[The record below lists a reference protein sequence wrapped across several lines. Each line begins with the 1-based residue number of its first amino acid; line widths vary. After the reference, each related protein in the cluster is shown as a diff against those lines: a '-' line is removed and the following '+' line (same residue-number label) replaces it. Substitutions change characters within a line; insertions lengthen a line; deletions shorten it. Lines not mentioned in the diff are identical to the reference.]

1 MHDYILY
8 TKIRVLMK
16 NIFITGGSRG
26 IGKGLVEQFSKNH
39 NVIFTAR
46 DKKQARIIVDSFEH
60 DNADYVIMDVGENES
75 VQNGVKNLK
84 SKISS
89 VDILINNAGI
99 LVPGLKH
106 KINAIDTDID
116 TIMETFNIN
125 TVGVLRVCKAIT
137 PFMQP
142 NSRIINIS
150 SGMGQLEGMGTGS
163 LAYRLSKTALNAM
176 TIVLSQELMVK
187 KIKVNAICPGWVQTD
202 MGGHD
207 AALTVQESVES
218 IKKFAL
224 DDNFPSGKFLR
235 HGEVLPW

>member
-1 MHDYILY
+1 
-8 TKIRVLMK
+8 MK

-26 IGKGLVEQFSKNH
+26 IGKGLVEQFSKSH

-46 DKKQARIIVDSFEH
+46 DKKQAQIIVDSFEH

-84 SKISS
+84 SKINS

-99 LVPGLKH
+99 LIPGLKH
-106 KINAIDTDID
+106 KINAIDTDMD

-137 PFMQP
+137 PLMQP

-176 TIVLSQELMVK
+176 TIVLSQELMEK
-187 KIKVNAICPGWVQTD
+187 KIKVNAICPGWVKTD
-202 MGGHD
+202 MGGYD
-207 AALTVQESVES
+207 AALTVHESAES

-235 HGEVLPW
+235 HGEILPW

>member
-1 MHDYILY
+1 
-8 TKIRVLMK
+8 MK

-26 IGKGLVEQFSKNH
+26 IGKGLVEQFSKSH

-46 DKKQARIIVDSFEH
+46 DKKQAQIIVDSFEH

-84 SKISS
+84 SKINS

-99 LVPGLKH
+99 LIPGLKH

-176 TIVLSQELMVK
+176 TIVLSQELMGK
-187 KIKVNAICPGWVQTD
+187 KIKVNAICPGWVKTN
-202 MGGHD
+202 MGGYD
-207 AALTVQESVES
+207 AALTVHESAES

-235 HGEVLPW
+235 HGEILPW

>member
-1 MHDYILY
+1 
-8 TKIRVLMK
+8 MK

-26 IGKGLVEQFSKNH
+26 IGRGLVEQFSKNH

-75 VQNGVKNLK
+75 VQNGVKDLK

-99 LVPGLKH
+99 LIPGLKH

-207 AALTVQESVES
+207 AALTVKESVES

-224 DDNFPSGKFLR
+224 DGNFPSGKFLR

>member
-1 MHDYILY
+1 
-8 TKIRVLMK
+8 MK

-39 NVIFTAR
+39 NVIFTVR
-46 DKKQARIIVDSFEH
+46 NKNQGRMIVDSFEH

-99 LVPGLKH
+99 LIPGLKH
-106 KINAIDTDID
+106 KINAIDTDLES
-116 TIMETFNIN
+116 IMETFNIN

-142 NSRIINIS
+142 GSRIINIS

-176 TIVLSQELMVK
+176 TIVLSQELMGK
-187 KIKVNAICPGWVQTD
+187 KIKVNSICPGWVKTD
-202 MGGHD
+202 MGGYD
-207 AALTVQESVES
+207 AALTVQESAES

-224 DDNFPSGKFLR
+224 DDDFPNGKFLR

>member
-1 MHDYILY
+1 
-8 TKIRVLMK
+8 MK

-26 IGKGLVEQFSKNH
+26 IGKGLVEQLSKN
-39 NVIFTAR
+39 NKVIFTVR
-46 DKKQARIIVDSFEH
+46 DENQARLIVDSFEH
-60 DNADYVIMDVGENES
+60 NNADYVIMDVGENES

-99 LVPGLKH
+99 LIPGLKH

-150 SGMGQLEGMGTGS
+150 SGMGQLEGMGTSS

-207 AALTVQESVES
+207 ATLTVQESAES

>member
-1 MHDYILY
+1 
-8 TKIRVLMK
+8 MK

-39 NVIFTAR
+39 KVIFTVR
-46 DKKQARIIVDSFEH
+46 DKNQARLIVDSFEH
-60 DNADYVIMDVGENES
+60 NNADYVIMDVGENES

-99 LVPGLKH
+99 LIPGLKH

-125 TVGVLRVCKAIT
+125 TVGVLRVCKAII

-176 TIVLSQELMVK
+176 SIVLSQELMEK
-187 KIKVNAICPGWVQTD
+187 KIKVNAICPGWVKTD
-202 MGGHD
+202 MGGYD
-207 AALTVQESVES
+207 AALTVQESAES

-224 DDNFPSGKFLR
+224 DNNFPSGKFLR
-235 HGEVLPW
+235 HGEILPW

>member
-1 MHDYILY
+1 M
-8 TKIRVLMK
+8 
-16 NIFITGGSRG
+16 
-26 IGKGLVEQFSKNH
+26 
-39 NVIFTAR
+39 
-46 DKKQARIIVDSFEH
+46 IVDSFEH
-60 DNADYVIMDVGENES
+60 DNADYVIMDVGESES

-99 LVPGLKH
+99 LIPGLKH
-106 KINAIDTDID
+106 KINAIDTDLES
-116 TIMETFNIN
+116 IMETFNIN

-176 TIVLSQELMVK
+176 TIVLSQELMGK
-187 KIKVNAICPGWVQTD
+187 KIKVNSICPGWVKTD
-202 MGGHD
+202 MGGYD
-207 AALTVQESVES
+207 AALTVQESAES

-224 DDNFPSGKFLR
+224 DDNFPNGKFLR

>member
-1 MHDYILY
+1 
-8 TKIRVLMK
+8 MK
-16 NIFITGGSRG
+16 NIFITGGNRG

-46 DKKQARIIVDSFEH
+46 DKKQAQIIVDSFEH

-84 SKISS
+84 SKMSS

-99 LVPGLKH
+99 LIPGLKH
-106 KINAIDTDID
+106 KINAIDTDMD

-150 SGMGQLEGMGTGS
+150 SGMGQLKGMGTGS

-176 TIVLSQELMVK
+176 TIVLSQELMEK
-187 KIKVNAICPGWVQTD
+187 KIKVNAICPGWVKTD
-202 MGGHD
+202 MGGYD
-207 AALTVQESVES
+207 AALTVQESAES

-224 DDNFPSGKFLR
+224 GNNFPSGKFLR
-235 HGEVLPW
+235 HGEILPW

>member
-1 MHDYILY
+1 
-8 TKIRVLMK
+8 MK
-16 NIFITGGSRG
+16 NIFITGGNRG

-46 DKKQARIIVDSFEH
+46 DTNQAQMIVDSLEH
-60 DNADYVIMDVGENES
+60 DNADYVIMDVGVNES

-99 LVPGLKH
+99 LIPGLKH
-106 KINAIDTDID
+106 KISAIDTDLD
-116 TIMETFNIN
+116 SMMETFNIN
-125 TVGVLRVCKAIT
+125 TIGVLRVCKALT
-137 PFMQP
+137 PFMRT

-176 TIVLSQELMVK
+176 TIVLSQELMEK
-187 KIKVNAICPGWVQTD
+187 KIKVNSICPGWVKTD

-207 AALTVQESVES
+207 ASLTIQESTEN
-218 IKKFAL
+218 IMKFAL

-235 HGEVLPW
+235 NGEVLPW

>member
-1 MHDYILY
+1 
-8 TKIRVLMK
+8 MK
-16 NIFITGGSRG
+16 NIFITGGNRG

-39 NVIFTAR
+39 NVIFTVR
-46 DKKQARIIVDSFEH
+46 NKNQGRMIVDSFEH
-60 DNADYVIMDVGENES
+60 DNADYVIMDVGESES

-99 LVPGLKH
+99 LIPGLKH
-106 KINAIDTDID
+106 KINAIDTDLES
-116 TIMETFNIN
+116 IMETFNIN

-176 TIVLSQELMVK
+176 TIVLSQELMGK
-187 KIKVNAICPGWVQTD
+187 KIKVNSICPGWVKTD
-202 MGGHD
+202 MGGYD
-207 AALTVQESVES
+207 AALTVQESAES

-224 DDNFPSGKFLR
+224 DDNFPNGKFLR
-235 HGEVLPW
+235 HGEVLTW